1 MIPGSDKDHP
11 SLFKSFAFAIQGFCF
26 AFTSERNI
34 KIMAAAFVCCVASAA
49 LLRCTPCEWACL
61 LIGCGVV
68 LSAELFNTSIE
79 TLVDLVSPEYNT
91 LASRAKDIAAA
102 AVYTLS
108 VLVAVMGI
116 VIFVTAALRTFG

>member
-26 AFTSERNI
+26 AFKTERNI
-34 KIMAAAFVCCVASAA
+34 KIMVGGLVFCIAMGLF
-49 LLRCTPCEWACL
+49 LGCTATEWACL

-68 LSAELFNTSIE
+68 LSAELLNTSIE

-91 LASRAKDIAAA
+91 LAGRAKDIAAA

-108 VLVAVMGI
+108 VMIAFMGI
-116 VIFVTAALRTFG
+116 VIFVAAALRKFG

>member
-34 KIMAAAFVCCVASAA
+34 KIMTGGFAFCVVMGF
-49 LLRCTPCEWACL
+49 LLRCTPVEWACL

-91 LASRAKDIAAA
+91 LAGRAKDIAAA

-116 VIFVTAALRTFG
+116 VIFATAALRMFG